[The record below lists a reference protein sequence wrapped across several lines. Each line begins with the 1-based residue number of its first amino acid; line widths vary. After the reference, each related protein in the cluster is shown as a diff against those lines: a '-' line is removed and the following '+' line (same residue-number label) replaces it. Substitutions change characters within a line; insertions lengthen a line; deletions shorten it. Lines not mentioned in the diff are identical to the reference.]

1 MNDVKTAIG
10 DALRE
15 DATYLSLMGSPEGA
29 EKETFYL
36 QPTGPLR
43 FPRVVFAIT
52 TTAYDAELTPQLLQ
66 SRSVARVTVWAKTNA
81 YESIMDRII
90 HLLHGSEALGFHCV
104 LTGRRQELYDQE
116 LDAYGLVADF
126 DVFYRRARP

>member
-1 MNDVKTAIG
+1 MNDVKSAIG
-10 DALRE
+10 DALRA
-15 DATYLSLMGSPEGA
+15 DTTYLGLMGNPEGP

-36 QPTGPLR
+36 QPTGVLK
-43 FPRVVFAIT
+43 FPRVVFT
-52 TTAYDAELTPQLLQ
+52 VTPTVYDAELTPQLLQ
-66 SRSVARVTVWAKTNA
+66 SRSTARVVVWAKTNA

-90 HLLHGSEALGFHCV
+90 HLLHGSESLGFHCM
-104 LTGRRQELYDQE
+104 LTGRRQEMYDQD